1 MQWAELIKPCHVS
14 ASLSLTVRV
23 MCQVKDAE
31 LEFEYLM
38 MAACSLSS
46 CEMRSNQM
54 RDVEIFIVKD
64 SVLVG

>member
-1 MQWAELIKPCHVS
+1 M
-14 ASLSLTVRV
+14 RV
-23 MCQVKDAE
+23 MCQVKEAE
-31 LEFEYLM
+31 LEFKYLM

-54 RDVEIFIVKD
+54 RDIEIFIAKD